1 MSSLFTNDSSQN
13 RSIVICLS
21 LSLILLF
28 MDSRTDWLKSSRV
41 YLSYLKPLVEIP
53 AYSPGRFSVWFSENF
68 KTRQALLKE
77 NENLR
82 NQVLFS
88 QRRVQRFASL
98 TAENIRL
105 RELLGSSSVLS
116 DSVLVAEI
124 IAFDVDP
131 YSHEIILDKGQRD
144 SVFVGMPFIDANGL
158 MGQVIAVS
166 AFNSKGLLIT
176 DMRHGLSVEVV
187 RNGVRAMA
195 LGTGL
200 LNELSL
206 SHVTETTDIEVDDI
220 LVSSGLDGRFPQGYP
235 VGIVRAIEHH
245 IGRQFSTVTVSPVAS
260 LDKTRH
266 VLLIFKEGANW
277 ENMLQLD
284 KSEELNQQR
293 GDQND

>member
-13 RSIVICLS
+13 RSIVICFC

-28 MDSRTDWLKSSRV
+28 IDSRTDWLKPSRFF
-41 YLSYLKPLVEIP
+41 LSYLKPLVEIP
-53 AYSPGRFSVWFSENF
+53 AYSPGTFSVWVSENF
-68 KTRQALLKE
+68 KSRQSLLRE

-131 YSHEIILDKGQRD
+131 YSHEIILDKGQ
-144 SVFVGMPFIDANGL
+144 SNGVFVGMPFIDASGL

-235 VGIVRAIEHH
+235 VGIVRSIEHH
-245 IGRQFSTVTVSPVAS
+245 VGRQFSTVTVSPVAS

-266 VLLIFKEGANW
+266 VLLIFKEGADW
-277 ENMLQLD
+277 DSMIVVD
-284 KSEELNQQR
+284 KPDPLIKPI
-293 GDQND
+293 GDKND